1 MLFHFEFIIN
11 HDYYAIFLQAQ
22 ELWDRLFMVI
32 SSSYINISPQTYVP
46 SLSILE
52 ASPNLDN
59 FTVLMAN
66 ISQTK
71 KTFKLEKMHLTKICL
86 SIGGKSR
93 PVSLC
98 FLVLLSLEP
107 SISLLATLDN
117 LLGQN
122 SFVLRVLRI

>member
-1 MLFHFEFIIN
+1 
-11 HDYYAIFLQAQ
+11 
-22 ELWDRLFMVI
+22 MVI
-32 SSSYINISPQTYVP
+32 SSSYINISPQTYPP
-46 SLSILE
+46 SPFI
-52 ASPNLDN
+52 LDN
-59 FTVLMAN
+59 YAVLMAN

-86 SIGGKSR
+86 SLGEKSR

-122 SFVLRVLRI
+122 FGLLSKNT

>member
-1 MLFHFEFIIN
+1 
-11 HDYYAIFLQAQ
+11 
-22 ELWDRLFMVI
+22 MVI

-46 SLSILE
+46 SLSILDT
-52 ASPNLDN
+52 SPNLDN
-59 FTVLMAN
+59 FAVMEN
-66 ISQTK
+66 ISQTR

-122 SFVLRVLRI
+122 SFCSQST

>member
-1 MLFHFEFIIN
+1 
-11 HDYYAIFLQAQ
+11 
-22 ELWDRLFMVI
+22 MVI
-32 SSSYINISPQTYVP
+32 SSSYINISPQTYPP
-46 SLSILE
+46 SPFILDS
-52 ASPNLDN
+52 SPNLDN
-59 FTVLMAN
+59 YAVLMAN

-86 SIGGKSR
+86 STGEKSR

-107 SISLLATLDN
+107 SISLLAILDN

-122 SFVLRVLRI
+122 SFCPRVLRI

>member
-22 ELWDRLFMVI
+22 ELWDRLFMVS

-46 SLSILE
+46 SLSILDT
-52 ASPNLDN
+52 SPNLDN
-59 FTVLMAN
+59 FAVMEN
-66 ISQTK
+66 ISQTR

-122 SFVLRVLRI
+122 SFCPQST